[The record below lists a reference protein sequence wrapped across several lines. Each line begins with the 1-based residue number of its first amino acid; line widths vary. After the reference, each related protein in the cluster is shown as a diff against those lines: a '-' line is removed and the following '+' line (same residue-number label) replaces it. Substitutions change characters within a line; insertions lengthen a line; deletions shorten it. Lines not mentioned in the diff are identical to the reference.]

1 MSTQITTAFVNQFSA
16 NVQML
21 SQQMGSL
28 LRNAVDV
35 ESVNGEKAFFDQV
48 GSTAAVKKT
57 SRHADTPLVET
68 PHTRRMVTM
77 SDYEWADLIDEQ
89 DKVRLLI
96 DPTSTYGRAAAAA
109 MGRAMDDEIIAAA
122 LGTAK
127 TGKDGGTDTALPAGQ
142 KIAHGSAGLTIAKLV
157 SAKELLDAAS
167 VDPSIPRHIIV
178 SPKQISD
185 LLNNTTVTSSD
196 FNTVKALAQGEINSF
211 VGFNFIVSNRLT
223 TDSNSDRQ
231 VIAFAQDGLK
241 VGMGKEPMAKIDERA
256 DKSYATQVYY
266 CQTLGATRME
276 EEKVVEIACNEQETY
291 KWLLFIPH
299 KELIH
304 ELHQLR

>member
-48 GSTAAVKKT
+48 GSAAAVKKT
-57 SRHADTPLVET
+57 SRHADTPLIDT
-68 PHTRRMVTM
+68 PHSRRMVTM
-77 SDYEWADLIDEQ
+77 SDFQYADLIDDQ
-89 DKVRLLI
+89 DRVRLLI

-122 LGTAK
+122 LGTAL
-127 TGKDGGTDTALPAGQ
+127 TGKDGSTSTALPSGQ
-142 KIAHGSAGLTIAKLV
+142 KIAVASAGLTIAKLV
-157 SAKELLDAAS
+157 SAKEILDAAS
-167 VDPSIPRHIIV
+167 VDPSIPRHIVV

-196 FNTVKALAQGEINSF
+196 FNTVKALAQGEINTF

-223 TDSNSDRQ
+223 TDGSGDRQ
-231 VIAFAQDGLK
+231 VIAFASDGIK
-241 VGMGKEPMAKIDERA
+241 VAMGKEPTAKIEERA
-256 DKSYATQVYY
+256 DKSYATQIYY
-266 CQTLGATRME
+266 CQTMGATRME
-276 EEKVVEIACNEQETY
+276 EAKVVEIACSE
-291 KWLLFIPH
+291 
-299 KELIH
+299 
-304 ELHQLR
+304 

>member
-28 LRNAVDV
+28 LRNAVDI

-48 GSTAAVKKT
+48 GSAAAVKRT
-57 SRHADTPLVET
+57 SRHGDTPLIET

-77 SDYEWADLIDEQ
+77 SDYEYADLIDDQ
-89 DKVRLLI
+89 DRVRLLI

-122 LGTAK
+122 LGTSL
-127 TGKDGGTDTALPAGQ
+127 TGKDGSTSTALPAGQ

-178 SPKQISD
+178 SPKQVSD

-196 FNTVKALAQGEINSF
+196 FNTVKALAQGEINTF

-223 TDSNSDRQ
+223 DDGTSRQ
-231 VIAFAQDGLK
+231 VIAFASDGLK
-241 VGMGKEPMAKIDERA
+241 VAMGKEPSAKIDERA

-266 CQTLGATRME
+266 CQTMGATRME
-276 EEKVVEIACNEQETY
+276 EAKVVEIACNE
-291 KWLLFIPH
+291 
-299 KELIH
+299 
-304 ELHQLR
+304 

>member
-28 LRNAVDV
+28 LRNAVDT

-48 GSTAAVKKT
+48 GQAAAVLRT
-57 SRHADTPLVET
+57 SRHQDTPLVET

-77 SDYEWADLIDEQ
+77 ADYEYADLIDDS
-89 DKVRLLI
+89 DKVRLLV
-96 DPTSTYGRAAAAA
+96 DPTSTYSRAAAAA
-109 MGRAMDDEIIAAA
+109 MGRAMDDVVISAA
-122 LGTAK
+122 LGSSQ
-127 TGKDGGTDTALPAGQ
+127 TGKDGSTTTALPAGQ

-167 VDPSIPRHIIV
+167 VDPSIQRHIVV

-185 LLNNTTVTSSD
+185 LLNNTTVTSAD

-223 TDSNSDRQ
+223 TDANSNRQ

-241 VGMGKEPMAKIDERA
+241 LAVGKEPAARIDERA
-256 DKSYATQVYY
+256 DKSYSTQVYY
-266 CQTLGATRME
+266 CQTIGSTRME
-276 EEKVVEIACNEQETY
+276 ESKVVEIACTE
-291 KWLLFIPH
+291 
-299 KELIH
+299 
-304 ELHQLR
+304 

>member
-28 LRNAVDV
+28 LRNAVDT

-48 GSTAAVKKT
+48 GQAAAVLRT

-77 SDYEWADLIDEQ
+77 SDYEYADLIDDS
-89 DKVRLLI
+89 DKVRLLV
-96 DPTSTYGRAAAAA
+96 DPTSTYSRAAAAA
-109 MGRAMDDEIIAAA
+109 MGRAMDDVIITAA
-122 LGTAK
+122 LGTSQ
-127 TGKDGGTDTALPAGQ
+127 TGKDGSTSTALPAGQ
-142 KIAHGSAGLTIAKLV
+142 KIAHGSAGLPIAKLV

-167 VDPSIPRHIIV
+167 VDPSIPRHIVV

-185 LLNNTTVTSSD
+185 LLNNTTVTSAD

-223 TDSNSDRQ
+223 DDGTSRQ

-241 VGMGKEPMAKIDERA
+241 LAVGKEPAARIDERA
-256 DKSYATQVYY
+256 DKSYSTQVYY
-266 CQTLGATRME
+266 CQTIGATRME
-276 EEKVVEIACNEQETY
+276 EEKVVEIACNE
-291 KWLLFIPH
+291 
-299 KELIH
+299 
-304 ELHQLR
+304 